1 MKMKVKMPLKKPKK
15 HVKKP
20 LPKPQIMKDNEEMMD
35 YIVKSVKKNLKRS
48 DIRDRLKQS
57 KKTGGTGVSFTKQSL
72 GFFPMKHSSKKKTKK
87 GK

>member
-1 MKMKVKMPLKKPKK
+1 MNMKVRMPLKKPKK

-48 DIRDRLKQS
+48 DIQDRLKRS
-57 KKTGGTGVSFTKQSL
+57 KKTGGVSASYKKAKVSF
-72 GFFPMKHSSKKKTKK
+72 FPHKTSKKKGTK
-87 GK
+87 